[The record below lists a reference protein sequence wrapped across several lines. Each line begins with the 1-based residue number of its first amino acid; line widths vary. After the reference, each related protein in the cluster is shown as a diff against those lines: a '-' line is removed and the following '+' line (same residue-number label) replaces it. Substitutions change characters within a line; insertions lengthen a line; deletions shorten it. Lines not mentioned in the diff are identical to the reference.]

1 MHYLHYGLISVDLVN
16 MLILSA
22 LIYIYAKNYRHIKSK
37 YTLGLMIFSALF
49 LVHIFMAMVMGVYTW
64 IDVSDDTIMV
74 WLLITELIQMLGLA
88 ALLYITWD

>member
-1 MHYLHYGLISVDLVN
+1 MHYLHYGLISVDVVN

-22 LIYIYAKNYRHIKSK
+22 LIYIFVKNYRHIKSK
-37 YTLGLMIFSALF
+37 YTLGLMVFSALF

-64 IDVSDDTIMV
+64 IDVSDNTIMV